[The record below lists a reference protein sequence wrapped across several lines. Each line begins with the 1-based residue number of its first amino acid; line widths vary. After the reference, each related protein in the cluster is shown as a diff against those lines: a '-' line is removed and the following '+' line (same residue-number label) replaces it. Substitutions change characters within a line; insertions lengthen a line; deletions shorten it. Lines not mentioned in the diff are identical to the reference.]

1 MEFLEFEKK
10 RIEKIVGAFCEKRVP
25 ERLRDQIKIGYRIEK
40 SNIFIFESRPRWN
53 EPSEWLDMDFVKITY
68 AKSRGIWKLYWKRA
82 SGKWNQYEP
91 LRDSK
96 NIDDLIAI
104 IDEDRYGCFFG

>member
-1 MEFLEFEKK
+1 MEFLELDKK
-10 RIEKIVGAFCEKRVP
+10 RIEKIVGTFCEKRVP
-25 ERLRDQIKIGYRIEK
+25 ERFRDQLKFGYRIENR
-40 SNIFIFESRPRWN
+40 NIFIFESRPRWN

-91 LRDSK
+91 HRDSK
-96 NIDDLIAI
+96 NIDGLIAI